1 MVIIH
6 NNASSSE
13 KVAWSDSGEKS
24 AQIKHCLQDKTAL
37 NKYVAGFWWERQQEM
52 DFFTG
57 GSVIM
62 DYGLVF

>member
-1 MVIIH
+1 MLPPV
-6 NNASSSE
+6 
-13 KVAWSDSGEKS
+13 KKCSGLNQERNLH
-24 AQIKHCLQDKTAL
+24 QIKQRLQAKTAL
-37 NKYVAGFWWERQQEM
+37 NKYVAGFWCERRQEM